1 MKNFFKVQ
9 RKFKGGFK
17 VGTLKV
23 KSISVMLIFTMMM
36 AVFMPITAS
45 ARTRPINTLD
55 SGNGL
60 NMSID
65 SNGILD
71 WDNVP
76 GATGYTV
83 TLTKPN
89 FTHLYSWDTTN
100 SAFALISS
108 IDQLKYDSSQYTIV
122 VSAKGVSASESMLYY
137 YTSNV
142 DQLES
147 PNGLYWDGDTA
158 NWSAVD
164 GASIYYVELYN
175 FDGRVTLLSTNS
187 TSLDLSGFSP
197 EDG

>member
-1 MKNFFKVQ
+1 M
-9 RKFKGGFK
+9 R
-17 VGTLKV
+17 TLKK
-23 KSISVMLIFTMMM
+23 KSISIMLVFTLLMT
-36 AVFMPITAS
+36 VFMPITAS

-89 FTHLYSWDTTN
+89 FTHLNSWDTTN

-108 IDQLKYDSSQYTIV
+108 IDQLKYDSSQYTIG
-122 VSAKGVSASESMLYY
+122 VSAKGVSASDYISYY

-147 PNGLYWDGDTA
+147 PNGLYWDG
-158 NWSAVD
+158 
-164 GASIYYVELYN
+164 
-175 FDGRVTLLSTNS
+175 
-187 TSLDLSGFSP
+187 
-197 EDG
+197 